1 MKKSLNMKF
10 TYMMVATIIS
20 ALGSYAFNFAFMTH
34 IYNISGQ
41 DKTYMGLTQLFF
53 ISGMLLG
60 NISGGPLGEKHNR
73 KHILVLC
80 EAIRLPLS
88 LIFIFTNNIWALLIT
103 HGLKTYF
110 AGVSTPIKRAFI
122 TDIVD
127 KENIDKAN
135 NLFSASYAIV
145 HILGPLIGTWGYSY
159 FKQLDEIV
167 YLDMATF
174 VISIILLGLIVNIVE
189 KKKEKSHFFDDL
201 KEGINH
207 IKARYDLRGLYER
220 HALVGVFSGIVIPLI
235 LPFLTEVLGKTEKEY
250 GIMMVVFGA
259 GGITGAI
266 FNKKVSKKFGLG
278 KTLFFTSLIEPIL
291 LFIWAMGFN
300 YYISLGVFYLW
311 GILFFTRA
319 PGQFNYLANFVDKGF
334 ISRTNAVL
342 DFIFTL
348 TNISASFLISAIGN
362 NVQTKQLLMGAAIF
376 YAIINILRVNAVSS
390 IALKREEYEAQNS

>member
-1 MKKSLNMKF
+1 MKF

-34 IYNISGQ
+34 IYNVSGG

-60 NISGGPLGEKHNR
+60 NISGGPIGEKHDR
-73 KHILVLC
+73 KKILILC

-88 LIFIFTNNIWALLIT
+88 IVFILTNNIWALLFT
-103 HGLKTYF
+103 HGFKTFF
-110 AGVSTPIKRAFI
+110 AGISTPTKRAFI

-127 KENIDKAN
+127 KEHIDKAN

-145 HILGPLIGTWGYSY
+145 HIAGPLIGTWGYSY

-167 YLDMATF
+167 YLDISTF
-174 VISIILLGLIVNIVE
+174 VLSIILLGMITNVE
-189 KKKEKSHFFDDL
+189 YIKKEGANFVQDL
-201 KEGINH
+201 KEGISH
-207 IKARYDLRGLYER
+207 IRARLDLRGLYER
-220 HALVGVFSGIVIPLI
+220 HALVGIYSGIVIPLI
-235 LPFLTEVLGKTEKEY
+235 LPFLTEVLGKSEKEY
-250 GIMMVVFGA
+250 GIMMVVFGV

-266 FNKKVSKKFGLG
+266 LNKKISSKLGLG

-291 LFIWAMGFN
+291 LLTWAIGVN
-300 YYISLGVFYLW
+300 YYVSLFVFYLW

-319 PGQFNYLANFVDKGF
+319 PGQFNYLANYVNKGF

-348 TNISASFLISAIGN
+348 TNISASFIISVIGN
-362 NVQTKQLLMGAAIF
+362 RMETKTLLIYAAIS
-376 YAIINILRVNAVSS
+376 YAVINIIRYNAITSNALR
-390 IALKREEYEAQNS
+390 REEYEAENC